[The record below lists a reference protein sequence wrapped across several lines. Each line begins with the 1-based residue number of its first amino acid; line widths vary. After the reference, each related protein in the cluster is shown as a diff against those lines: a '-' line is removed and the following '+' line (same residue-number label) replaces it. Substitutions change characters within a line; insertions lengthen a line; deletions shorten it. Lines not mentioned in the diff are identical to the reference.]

1 MSPNLSDNNASKQS
15 VSKTKNSKKSSF
27 WKVLCPCLSS
37 KNSDSE
43 GDDKMKDSYVREEF
57 YE

>member
-1 MSPNLSDNNASKQS
+1 MSPNPSDNNASKQS
-15 VSKTKNSKKSSF
+15 ISKTKSRSKSSF

-37 KNSDSE
+37 NNSDSE
-43 GDDKMKDSYVREEF
+43 GDDKTKDSYVREEF